1 MLNPNV
7 IIPACN
13 EETVLWRT
21 LNAMPDSCNPIVA
34 INGSSDR
41 TADVARSFGAETY
54 EFELPGKDNAFRQT
68 LAKLGKRAY
77 EPFLITDADSIPVS
91 PNAWVES
98 MVEKILINDYGQS
111 IAVAGLLGCRPSW
124 ANHPTSVPT
133 ALRTI
138 RMAKRQL
145 KLHDEGNYLPCGANA
160 AFKLTSD
167 TLEALLEGEERYW
180 PGEDQYYF
188 DLVRDMDGTAIQNP
202 DLQSLV
208 LQSSR
213 YQVALTTRLIIGKSG
228 SIERA
233 TNDYSQRGKS
243 QPGTK
248 PYKSKYTSW

>member
-1 MLNPNV
+1 MFKPNV

-13 EETVLWRT
+13 EEAVLWRT
-21 LNAMPDSCNPIVA
+21 LNTIPNSCNPIVA

-77 EPFLITDADSIPVS
+77 EPFLITDADSIPLT

-98 MVEKILINDYGQS
+98 MVDTVLENDYGQS
-111 IAVAGLLGCRPSW
+111 IAVAGLLGYRPSW
-124 ANHPTSVPT
+124 ANYPTSLPT

-138 RMAKRQL
+138 RMATRQRN
-145 KLHDEGNYLPCGANA
+145 LHDEGNYLPCGANA
-160 AFKLTSD
+160 AFKLTDD
-167 TLEALLEGEERYW
+167 TLEALLESEERYW

-213 YQVALTTRLIIGKSG
+213 YQVPLTTRLIIGKNG
-228 SIERA
+228 SVERA
-233 TNDYSQRGKS
+233 RKDYSIRGKS
-243 QPGTK
+243 QPGTI
-248 PYKSKYTSW
+248 PYKSKYSSW